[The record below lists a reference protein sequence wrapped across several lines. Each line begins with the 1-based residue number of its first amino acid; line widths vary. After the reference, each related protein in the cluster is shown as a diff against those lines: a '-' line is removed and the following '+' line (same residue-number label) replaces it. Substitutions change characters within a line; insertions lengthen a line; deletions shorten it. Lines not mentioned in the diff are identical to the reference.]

1 MKTIVKTLTFFI
13 LIFYVTAC
21 AGYKPIFV
29 KSNLNFEISDYSIIG
44 DKTLGK
50 KLYSKLKNLSKS
62 KKDNVRKLII
72 NINVIKNKVA
82 TVKNSAGQI
91 LEYRISL
98 NTEIKIKNFLNGN
111 EVLKYKFSSSSSYKV
126 QDQYSETVTLE
137 NKNIENLLN
146 KNFLDLLSKMSEK
159 II

>member
-1 MKTIVKTLTFFI
+1 MKTIIKTFTFII

-21 AGYKPIFV
+21 AGYKPVFV

-50 KLYSKLKNLSKS
+50 ELYSKLRSLSKS
-62 KKDNVRKLII
+62 KKDNGRKIII
-72 NINVIKNKVA
+72 NIDVIKNKVA
-82 TVKNSAGQI
+82 TAKNSAGQI

-98 NTEIKIKNFLNGN
+98 NTKIEIKDFLNGSKLLTHN
-111 EVLKYKFSSSSSYKV
+111 FSSSSSYSV

-146 KNFLDLLSKMSEK
+146 KNFLDLLIKMSEK